1 MDQNRNKRS
10 AEPLDTRSESWRE
23 AILDRRHLTFL
34 GILILL
40 VLALFVTFIL
50 LLPRNQAK
58 QALRASTELIAKEKR
73 DLDAHV
79 LAHAQPLG
87 ENILTYLGG
96 ELRLESYT
104 GQQIFV
110 QQMQIQSPVS
120 WIEEGQ
126 AIVADRNGHN
136 MLFVRDQAVAYEHQ
150 LDGSFAGAS
159 LSASGQALI
168 IDELPND
175 KAKVHLIDHDGQRI
189 LSLGFD
195 KTGYP
200 ITVAFTRDGKAFDV
214 LILNSSGSTLK
225 TVVRRYDLS
234 GSLLGQRTLES
245 ENGLFFGLQH
255 DNRDLLIIYSP
266 SQLVKL
272 NFDEESP
279 VYSLDFAS
287 ILGAECVASKLY
299 LLANTQS
306 DAYYSLYQVDG
317 EGEVSNLSNNVGR
330 AKLIRYSTNTNKLYF
345 VVNNVLFSQKLDD
358 QASLRSASLD
368 AEILN
373 YQVLPNGQINIL
385 TSAGARMIRTP

>member
-1 MDQNRNKRS
+1 MNQSRNKRP
-10 AEPLDTRSESWRE
+10 AKPVDNRPESWRE
-23 AILDRRHLTFL
+23 AILDRRHLAFL

-58 QALRASTELIAKEKR
+58 QALRASTELVTKEKR
-73 DLDAHV
+73 DLDAHI
-79 LAHAQPLG
+79 LAHAQPLSD
-87 ENILTYLGG
+87 NILTYLGG

-110 QQMQIQSPVS
+110 HQLAAQSPVS
-120 WIEEGQ
+120 WIEQGQ

-136 MLFVRDQAVAYEHQ
+136 LVLIQDQAVAYEHQ

-175 KAKVHLIDHDGQRI
+175 KAKVHLIASDGQRI

-200 ITVAFTRDGKAFDV
+200 ITVSFTRDGKAFDV

-234 GSLLGQRTLES
+234 GSLLGQRTLEA
-245 ENGLFFGLQH
+245 ENGLFFGLLH
-255 DNRDLLIIYSP
+255 DNRDLPIIYSP

-279 VYSLDFAS
+279 IYSLDFAS
-287 ILGAECVASKLY
+287 ILGAECVGSNLY
-299 LLANTQS
+299 LIANTQN

-317 EGEVSNLSNNVGR
+317 EGQVSELSNNVGR
-330 AKLIRYSTNTNKLYF
+330 AKLVNYSTNTNKLYF
-345 VVNNVLFSQKLDD
+345 VVNNVLFSQKVDD
-358 QASLRSASLD
+358 QTSLRSASLD
-368 AEILN
+368 AEILS
-373 YQVLPNGQINIL
+373 YQVLPNGHINVL
-385 TSAGARMIRTP
+385 TGAGARMIRTP